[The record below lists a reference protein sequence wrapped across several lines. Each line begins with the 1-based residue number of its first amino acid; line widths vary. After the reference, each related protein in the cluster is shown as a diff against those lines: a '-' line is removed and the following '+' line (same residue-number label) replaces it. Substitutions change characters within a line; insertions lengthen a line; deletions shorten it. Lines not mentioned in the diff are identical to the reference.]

1 MVLIFPVSLQL
12 SFNTI
17 QTHQLFGLNVL
28 GLKNS
33 DENTKEEFN
42 NKINGIIEKSD

>member
-1 MVLIFPVSLQL
+1 MDEKIINK
-12 SFNTI
+12 FNN
-17 QTHQLFGLNVL
+17 LKYLLEENVL